1 MLLNEYEKPTKEHYK
16 IFGLSWAGWIFDF
29 YDLMLFSFLITPMG
43 SELGFSDMTMSIAIG
58 TSLLA
63 TAIGGIIFGALGD
76 KYGRKRVLQWTILI
90 YSFGALLCGFT
101 WDAVSL
107 IIFRMITGFG
117 VGGEWATGQIY
128 ISETF
133 PAKIRG
139 RFGGIM
145 QTGAP
150 LGIILAAIVGGFI
163 EPAIGWRFCFMISV
177 IPALIVV
184 LIRKNLKESDLWI
197 KNKGHTDSKSRFKDE
212 YKKLISKDYRKIFL
226 LCLVLCIFGMSA
238 YWFTYTW
245 LPEYLTGKGLSLVNS
260 AIWVIIVQVG
270 GFLGYLSFGFVSD
283 RIGRR
288 PAFTIYGIIMAIG
301 ISMIT
306 ILWNYVITIPYLILV
321 FMFLVG
327 FGTGFFGGYGPLF
340 SEVFPTQ
347 IRNTGMGT
355 VFNLSRGVQFF
366 TPIMISLI
374 SLYADMSYGIFL
386 AALFALLSAIWIWLL
401 PETKGTILED
411 VDEKDKLLKDSEN
424 I

>member
-1 MLLNEYEKPTKEHYK
+1 
-16 IFGLSWAGWIFDF
+16 
-29 YDLMLFSFLITPMG
+29 
-43 SELGFSDMTMSIAIG
+43 
-58 TSLLA
+58 
-63 TAIGGIIFGALGD
+63 
-76 KYGRKRVLQWTILI
+76 
-90 YSFGALLCGFT
+90 
-101 WDAVSL
+101 
-107 IIFRMITGFG
+107 
-117 VGGEWATGQIY
+117 
-128 ISETF
+128 
-133 PAKIRG
+133 
-139 RFGGIM
+139 
-145 QTGAP
+145 
-150 LGIILAAIVGGFI
+150 
-163 EPAIGWRFCFMISV
+163 
-177 IPALIVV
+177 
-184 LIRKNLKESDLWI
+184 
-197 KNKGHTDSKSRFKDE
+197 
-212 YKKLISKDYRKIFL
+212 
-226 LCLVLCIFGMSA
+226 MSA